1 MNETLLILAE
11 ECAEV
16 QQEITKILRFGAE
29 DENIKNL
36 EKEIGDVIA
45 MLAILGYEGIIDED
59 KVMRRV
65 PTKLRKL
72 KKWSNI
78 KHLDDIIK
86 SL

>member
-45 MLAILGYEGIIDED
+45 MMAILGYEGIIDED